1 MQKVNVSTP
10 ITVTGRHVEVT
21 EAIKDFIVKKIEGIK
36 LDFPKILE
44 AKVVI
49 DVQKDR
55 QIAEMIFFCSD
66 HITIDASTVGTDMY
80 AALDETI
87 TKIARRM
94 RKHKTRLMKRFRPHR
109 QESIRHLEENI
120 YDAAVVLDYP
130 EESKEDP
137 EPMIIHREGY
147 RLLTMNKEDAIVDL
161 ELNDKPFVLFRS
173 ARRNVLEI
181 VYRRPDGDYAI
192 VELGESL

>member
-66 HITIDASTVGTDMY
+66 HITLDASTASSDMY
-80 AALDETI
+80 AAIDETI

-94 RKHKTRLMKRFRPHR
+94 RKQKTRLMKRFRPHR
-109 QESIRHLEENI
+109 QESIRHLEESV
-120 YDAAVVLDYP
+120 YDSTVLDYP
-130 EESKEDP
+130 EEAKEDP

-147 RLLTMNKEDAIVDL
+147 RLMTMNKEDAIVDL
-161 ELNDKPFVLFRS
+161 ELHDKPFVLFRS

-192 VELGESL
+192 VELGENL